1 MNENERYMDPAE
13 QALFDEEMEAAADDP
28 LGGYVPPG
36 DDDGGDENKDENE
49 DESEDGGEDATEE
62 NDEASSD
69 PDDAHDEDGNASS
82 SEPDKTAEAVTAEG
96 EDVSGTGE
104 PPVKETDTKNGAE
117 SVPDE
122 EKKVVL
128 SEFSYISRKI
138 RELES
143 KINTVALS
151 IEESADTVDRVNLSM
166 KAVLDS
172 IQKTETIIDNKV
184 SGFQD
189 ETDTWGAEMKRV
201 AENVRQAC
209 DDSRGFLSEEL
220 KREMKRSQEDIVR
233 STIDRVKGETAMVL
247 TEARDDYE
255 ELLDQVVTN
264 YKQFC
269 KASSQHQ
276 KELKKGYFE
285 EVTQL
290 RRLLYVVLVVQFVV
304 FAFLVIVLM
313 RR

>member
-1 MNENERYMDPAE
+1 MDENERYTDPAE
-13 QALFDEEMEAAADDP
+13 QALFDEDMEAAADDP

-36 DDDGGDENKDENE
+36 DDDGGDENE
-49 DESEDGGEDATEE
+49 DGSQDGGEDATEE

-151 IEESADTVDRVNLSM
+151 IEESAETVERVNQNMRSTLENIR
-166 KAVLDS
+166 KAGN
-172 IQKTETIIDNKV
+172 IIDNKV

-209 DDSRGFLSEEL
+209 EDSRGFLSEEL

-233 STIDRVKGETAMVL
+233 STIDRVKGETATVL
-247 TEARDDYE
+247 MGARDDYE

-285 EVTQL
+285 EVHQM
-290 RRLLYVVLVVQFVV
+290 RQLLYCVLAGQFVV
-304 FAFLVIVLM
+304 FAILVFFLVM
-313 RR
+313 RHS